1 MKICSILA
9 FSAVLAFVATA
20 HGQAL
25 SAPDKAFVE
34 KAAKGN
40 LAEVELGKLA
50 SQKGSNQQVKAF
62 GEQMIADHS
71 KANDNLKPIADAGG
85 AAWPA
90 RLTGESKATY
100 DRLSKLSGAAF
111 DKAYI
116 HAMVEDHQKDA
127 KEYEMQSSKVK
138 DAKLKAYV
146 NQTLPIVQQ
155 HLSHAEQ
162 IQHSGKSAAAPK
174 SS

>member
-1 MKICSILA
+1 MKIYSL
-9 FSAVLAFVATA
+9 FVSLAVLAFTATV

-40 LAEVELGKLA
+40 LAKVELGKLA
-50 SQKGSNQQVKAF
+50 SEKASDQQVKAF
-62 GEQMIADHS
+62 GDQMVADHS
-71 KANDNLKPIADAGG
+71 KANDNLKPIADSGG
-85 AAWPA
+85 AAWPP
-90 RLTGESKATY
+90 RLTGEPKATY

-127 KEYEMQSSKVK
+127 KEYQMESGKAK
-138 DAKLKAYV
+138 DSRLKTYV
-146 NQTLPIVQQ
+146 SQTLPIVQQ
-155 HLSHAEQ
+155 HLSHAQQ
-162 IQHSGKSAAAPK
+162 IQHSGKAASAQQ
-174 SS
+174 SG